1 MVSKGGSRQRL
12 RLSVLYMHIC
22 ICMYLEFTE
31 RCVSIEQNVE
41 NAGGS
46 GNKYVFRG
54 VREKQEKEGVPGVCL
69 CTAFIQQNSCKFS
82 LTSHYALAALLY
94 SRVA

>member
-22 ICMYLEFTE
+22 IFMYLEFTE

-46 GNKYVFRG
+46 GNKYKCSEELGRSK
-54 VREKQEKEGVPGVCL
+54 RKKVCL
-69 CTAFIQQNSCKFS
+69 GCAF
-82 LTSHYALAALLY
+82 ALLLFNKTA
-94 SRVA
+94 VNLA